1 MRNRFLDPGTAE
13 EIEKLVDRVHKN
25 LGRIDG
31 AIALAEVRELLS
43 LDLHYYTAD
52 DPYLLQ
58 EVVHKVRVGT
68 KQLIRRP
75 ALLLEAIKKFD
86 LKALILPDRKRILID
101 SNLPDLKKRW
111 SESHEVIH
119 SLIPW
124 HNEYLLGDTKETLS
138 PGCHA
143 QLESEANYGAGRL
156 LFPHKAMLDLARSSV
171 PSIALIKA
179 IADHFGNTITSALWR
194 YVESCSEP
202 CLGVIGAH
210 PHYLADEEPIAY
222 FIRSPRFEAEFE
234 NVTETLV
241 LEMLRSYCSYKKTG
255 PLGSAELTIDDALGA
270 PHIFRAETFSNTY
283 QLLTL
288 VTYLRSSPVAVPSL

>member
-1 MRNRFLDPGTAE
+1 VRNRFLDPGTAE
-13 EIEKLVDRVHKN
+13 EIEKLVDRVHKS
-25 LGRIDG
+25 LGRTDG

-43 LDLHYYTAD
+43 LDLQYYTAD
-52 DPYLLQ
+52 DPNLFQ
-58 EVVHKVRVGT
+58 EVVHKVRVGA

-111 SESHEVIH
+111 SEAHEAIH

-124 HNEYLLGDTKETLS
+124 HKEYLLGDTKETLS
-138 PGCHA
+138 PGCHE

-156 LFPHKAMLDLARSSV
+156 LFPHRAMLDVARSSA
-171 PSIALIKA
+171 PSIAHIKA

-210 PHYLADEEPIAY
+210 PHHLADEEPISY
-222 FIRSPRFEAEFE
+222 FIRSPRFEAEFGD
-234 NVTETLV
+234 VTEAFV
-241 LEMLRSYCSYKKTG
+241 FEMLRSYCSYKRAG
-255 PLGSAELTIDDALGA
+255 PLGFTDLTIDDAHGV
-270 PHIFRAETFSNTY
+270 PHVFRAETFSNSY

-288 VTYLRSSPVAVPSL
+288 VTYLRPSPVAVALA